1 VSGIRILNH
10 FPFRA
15 YLHPP
20 ASAYS
25 RAHALHCPLET
36 ADSNSP
42 PNTTDSAF
50 PTETADSTAS
60 TETAD
65 STTSTETADS
75 TDLQ

>member
-10 FPFRA
+10 FPFKA

-42 PNTTDSAF
+42 PNATDS

-65 STTSTETADS
+65 SSASTETADS